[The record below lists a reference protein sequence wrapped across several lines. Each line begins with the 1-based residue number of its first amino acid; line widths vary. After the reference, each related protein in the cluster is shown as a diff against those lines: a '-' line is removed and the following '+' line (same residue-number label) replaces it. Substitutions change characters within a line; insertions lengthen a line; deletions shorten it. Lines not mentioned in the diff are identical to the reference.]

1 LEGRESMAIII
12 KVFSITSV
20 IFIVYFAG
28 LETTMMSQGHFSL
41 EAFGKIR
48 HCNCVIFRLDDIQN
62 WYLDT
67 EQKKIMDI
75 FLSKEEPL
83 SLGLV
88 MDHFGNDTEILE
100 KVSEGYKKG
109 LFELALHGWEH
120 KNYSDFSEQ
129 EQKDSL
135 YRANEKMEAIFGKK
149 SDIFIP
155 PYNKFNNA
163 TIKVIK
169 ELGIKILSS
178 SIMDQYRYDLGKS
191 IYFPDNAHNESDSR
205 EIYFLPYTTD
215 FKDFIGRSQI
225 KFPVEVLASDI
236 NANIEEYGYAIV
248 LIHPQSFIK
257 LDKSGHFI
265 SQNASK
271 AQMNGTDMKDL
282 EELISILQQRG
293 ITISTFHKL
302 VDN

>member
-1 LEGRESMAIII
+1 
-12 KVFSITSV
+12 
-20 IFIVYFAG
+20 
-28 LETTMMSQGHFSL
+28 
-41 EAFGKIR
+41 
-48 HCNCVIFRLDDIQN
+48 
-62 WYLDT
+62 
-67 EQKKIMDI
+67 MDI

-215 FKDFIGRSQI
+215 FKDFIGPSQI
-225 KFPVEVLASDI
+225 KLPVQVLASDI

-271 AQMNGTDMKDL
+271 AQMNITDMKDL